1 MSDVVA
7 IKGRHQV
14 PERQPRDSASYAT
27 VTWAITATI
36 ALALVAMIVAAPLAE
51 ANGHA
56 RFAHTIYK
64 VFSFVCHQIPER
76 SFHLAGHQFAVCSR
90 CTGLYSGFAVAVLIY
105 PLARSLTR
113 TDAPRRRWLILAAV
127 PLLID
132 FSLTYFGLWS
142 NTHLTRFLTGAL
154 LGAVAVFYVMP
165 GLVELSSAVTRR
177 FGRRKRLNSR
187 GQPDDYSNSRI
198 I

>member
-1 MSDVVA
+1 MSDAVTA
-7 IKGRHQV
+7 NGRHLV
-14 PERQPRDSASYAT
+14 SSPAPIVSASYAR

-36 ALALVAMIVAAPLAE
+36 ALALVAMIIGAPLAQ
-51 ANGHA
+51 ASGHA
-56 RFAHTIYK
+56 AFASAIYK

-90 CTGLYSGFAVAVLIY
+90 CTGLYTGFAVAVLIY

-132 FSLTYFGLWS
+132 FSLTYFGVWS

-154 LGAVAVFYVMP
+154 LGSVAVFYVMP
-165 GLVELSSAVTRR
+165 GLVELSSAFARR
-177 FGRRKRLNSR
+177 FGWKKRLHSR
-187 GQPDDYSNSRI
+187 GESR
-198 I
+198 

>member
-1 MSDVVA
+1 VSDAVTA
-7 IKGRHQV
+7 NGRHPV
-14 PERQPRDSASYAT
+14 SGPTPLAFASYAT
-27 VTWAITATI
+27 ITWAITATI
-36 ALALVAMIVAAPLAE
+36 ALALVAMIVGAPLFQSTGHAPLAS
-51 ANGHA
+51 A
-56 RFAHTIYK
+56 IYK

-90 CTGLYSGFAVAVLIY
+90 CTGLYIGFAVAVLIY

-142 NTHLTRFLTGAL
+142 NTHLTRFSSGAL

-165 GLVELSSAVTRR
+165 GLVELSSTIMRR
-177 FGRRKRLNSR
+177 FARN
-187 GQPDDYSNSRI
+187 
-198 I
+198 